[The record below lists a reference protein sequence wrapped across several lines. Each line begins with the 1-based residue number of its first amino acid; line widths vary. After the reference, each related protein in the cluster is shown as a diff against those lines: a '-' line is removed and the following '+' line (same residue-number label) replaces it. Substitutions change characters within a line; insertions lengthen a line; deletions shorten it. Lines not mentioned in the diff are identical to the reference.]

1 MSLSFDSWPT
11 KIVIIAIIAFFQLLI
26 ENSTDF
32 TFLHYRISYPFTLNL
47 KQKRKEESN
56 IDNFPYFNCYPNEKK
71 KKLHKILTLLAFKT
85 CPL

>member
-11 KIVIIAIIAFFQLLI
+11 KIVIIAIID
-26 ENSTDF
+26 STDF